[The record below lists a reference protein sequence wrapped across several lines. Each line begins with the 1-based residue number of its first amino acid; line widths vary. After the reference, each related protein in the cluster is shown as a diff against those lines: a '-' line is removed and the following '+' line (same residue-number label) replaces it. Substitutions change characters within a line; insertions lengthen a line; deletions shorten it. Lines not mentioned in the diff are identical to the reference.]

1 MPRKIYGDV
10 AIYGCESSH
19 ECAHGFVVVA
29 NYTLLD
35 RPPRYGYRFS
45 FAEFRGYPWKTG
57 LEDRL
62 SGSIPFTVR
71 GDLGTVAFNV
81 SII

>member
-35 RPPRYGYRFS
+35 RPPRLATASPLPNFVATHGKRDLKI
-45 FAEFRGYPWKTG
+45 AFRVRYPSPSEEISV
-57 LEDRL
+57 L
-62 SGSIPFTVR
+62 
-71 GDLGTVAFNV
+71 
-81 SII
+81 